1 MSFMVTV
8 KPTPVCGCVV
18 VDLVDVVVDLVDVF
32 VVDNNSLLD
41 LRFCSFGRSIH
52 LSSTYGRVYQGVG
65 GYVY

>member
-8 KPTPVCGCVV
+8 KPTPVCGC
-18 VDLVDVVVDLVDVF
+18 VVVDLVDVF